1 MDFEGIS
8 YNKTFTDEQWLETLE
23 IQKIYLTLLFSEDT
37 RNLWMSRIMRKPI
50 KIMQYKVNQMLG
62 IEIDPLNHLNSFWSD
77 LKYMIYSAHDT
88 QVDNMEFWLD
98 PSDYEMDYVL
108 FASQV
113 FFELKFSKECLAEH
127 NSVDC
132 FWVDILYNNFPLAFD
147 TFC

>member
-1 MDFEGIS
+1 
-8 YNKTFTDEQWLETLE
+8 
-23 IQKIYLTLLFSEDT
+23 
-37 RNLWMSRIMRKPI
+37 
-50 KIMQYKVNQMLG
+50 MLG

-132 FWVDILYNNFPLAFD
+132 FWVDILYNNVPLAFD